1 MSQSADHTVK
11 VTSDQH
17 EYLANRNK
25 SSMSA
30 ALDDVIYGDA
40 PTQSFITAAVS
51 NKESMTGIPT
61 TAIPDVDEP
70 TLSMWTTMNKR
81 LITADHYMREEA
93 AQDDVFM
100 ILSNIR
106 SACTIGLWKLIAKDL
121 EASEET
127 IKKMYTWIDD
137 TDLIK
142 AFTGGGINSE
152 DKGALYNWQVHGK
165 CALFVWH
172 GGKAGGRKISKFVN
186 VPVDGLRRFTNPRDP
201 TKYYY
206 YQKFRKESDWTDP
219 SKWEDVDSLSDADD
233 VPSET
238 QCVWYIEG
246 GEKNRELVDKDTKK
260 LVYPNIQPKDWVNNL
275 ENLYVITNPTPALN
289 DNIVTT
295 IMNKRYLVLMSIV
308 AVQLGIVPIYKLQF
322 GTDDP
327 KLFPPSVDER
337 LKDVNPT
344 EYARQSAIVATW
356 KSNMGT
362 MVNTVDTAIRNGKP
376 IAYQYGVTVER
387 DEPRMAITGSFIQT
401 MLGEYNQIIA
411 RATGLPISLIM
422 SLGVELST
430 SRLTKGIVDVSLLA
444 TQLGFHDAIASLL
457 KLEFAAE
464 MEAEGIDVALM
475 QLDKTDAKTSSEI
488 QSLLA
493 QAVLTL
499 QRAGATPETLEN
511 LILRNE
517 ELPLQKVDMHGT
529 TELSN
534 DEEDESPV
542 VETVK

>member
-1 MSQSADHTVK
+1 MTPEKADHTVK
-11 VTSDQH
+11 LTDSQTAH
-17 EYLANRNK
+17 LAGMNA

-30 ALDDVIYGDA
+30 AFDQAVYGTQ
-40 PTQSFITAAVS
+40 PTSGFIMATSS

-81 LITADHYMREEA
+81 VVVADHYMREEA

-137 TDLIK
+137 TGLIK
-142 AFTGGGINSE
+142 AFTGCDINSE

-206 YQKFRKESDWTDP
+206 YQKFEKEADWTDP
-219 SKWEDVDSLSDADD
+219 SKWEDVDSLSDAGD

-238 QCVWYIEG
+238 QSVWYIEG

-260 LVYPNIQPKDWVNNL
+260 LVYPNIQPSDWVNNL
-275 ENLYVITNPTPALN
+275 ENLYVIANPTPPLN

-337 LKDVNPT
+337 LKTVNKT
-344 EYARQSAIVATW
+344 EYDRQAAVVATW
-356 KSNMGT
+356 KTNMET
-362 MVNTVDTAIRNGKP
+362 MVNNVDTSIRNGKP
-376 IAYQYGVTVER
+376 IAYQYGVTVDR

-411 RATGLPISLIM
+411 RATGLPLSLIM
-422 SLGVELST
+422 SLGVELAT
-430 SRLTKGIVDVSLLA
+430 SALTKSVVDVSLLA
-444 TQLGFHDAIASLL
+444 TQLEFHDILKQML
-457 KLEFAAE
+457 KLEFVTE
-464 MEAEGIDVALM
+464 MDAEGIDLTL
-475 QLDKTDAKTSSEI
+475 QPLDKADAHTAAEI
-488 QSLLA
+488 QHLLA
-493 QAVLTL
+493 QAVFSLK
-499 QRAGATPETLEN
+499 RAGATAETLEN
-511 LILRNE
+511 MILANDE
-517 ELPLQKVDMHGT
+517 IPLQKVDMSGDAKSL
-529 TELSN
+529 E
-534 DEEDESPV
+534 DPIIVEE
-542 VETVK
+542 VEQ